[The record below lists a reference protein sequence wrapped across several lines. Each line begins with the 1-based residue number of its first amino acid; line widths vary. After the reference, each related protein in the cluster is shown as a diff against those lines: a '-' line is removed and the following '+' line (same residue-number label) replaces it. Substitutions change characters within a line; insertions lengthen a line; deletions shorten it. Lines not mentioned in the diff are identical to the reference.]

1 MKTSIFRIIG
11 VVAVCACAFVALV
24 QQTPTITNTAP
35 APSVSTAQDEPPDQS
50 GSVSPPSSSAPP
62 AIPVPPPPPVFGQS
76 STNRI
81 ELLRSLATNRAAR
94 TAPGRSVAAGA
105 GTTNVVVPRTTGEP
119 GVSVVPTTGP
129 GATTVPATPAAAA
142 APTGQPPLVTGQP
155 TAGTA
160 RPAPSP
166 AAIAG
171 AVQPGQTNLVV
182 TTPGTNAI
190 TLTQG
195 GKIME
200 HVINLQVSPIDQ
212 VLNLYALLTGRSIL
226 RPTSLPAASITF
238 RNEQELT
245 LEEAIQALDAVLAL
259 NGITMINVGDKF
271 VSAVPSQQALQEGAA
286 FSGVDPKELPEAG
299 QFVTKVVTLKHALP
313 SEVAQLLT
321 GFAKMPNGVVP
332 IDSTM
337 TLVLRDYP
345 ANIKRMTEILERV
358 DVEVESEYKL
368 EVIPIKYGKVED
380 VYSTMSSLISG
391 GAGGVVGAAGAGA
404 AQTGVTGVRR
414 TGTTVRGAAGRIGT
428 RSVTPYGTGS
438 GGYGTYRQP
447 GVYTPQA
454 AATTPVGGGTTTFS
468 QRLQQIVSRMGTQ
481 PGEVQLLKDA
491 RIVPDQRSNSLIVYA
506 TKEDMAMITNILDKV
521 DRLMAQVLI
530 EAIIMDVE
538 LNDNYSLGVSA
549 LLNQQKT
556 GDLDWMAANNGGAG
570 LLSSFTNLTG
580 SLPDGF
586 NYWGQ
591 VKGDLS
597 IAVKAIASSSRGHVL
612 ATPRVQTSHAMT
624 ASFDV
629 SEQIPYVGSY
639 PGYSGIYGY
648 NYAMVQFADVS
659 TILNVTPYITPDGLV
674 VMEIDQTI
682 SEVTGFT
689 EMPNAGKAPNTTSR
703 STSTTVS
710 VRSGDTVILGGY
722 IRTQKSRSRSG
733 IPLLKDIPVMGAL
746 FGSTSR
752 DTKRSELVVML
763 RPIVLASPEE
773 AARLADEETQRLP
786 GVREMQKEMR
796 EDEARRQQKA
806 DRTTGTKTTRQ
817 PTKQPK
823 RR

>member
-1 MKTSIFRIIG
+1 
-11 VVAVCACAFVALV
+11 
-24 QQTPTITNTAP
+24 
-35 APSVSTAQDEPPDQS
+35 
-50 GSVSPPSSSAPP
+50 
-62 AIPVPPPPPVFGQS
+62 
-76 STNRI
+76 
-81 ELLRSLATNRAAR
+81 
-94 TAPGRSVAAGA
+94 
-105 GTTNVVVPRTTGEP
+105 
-119 GVSVVPTTGP
+119 
-129 GATTVPATPAAAA
+129 
-142 APTGQPPLVTGQP
+142 
-155 TAGTA
+155 
-160 RPAPSP
+160 
-166 AAIAG
+166 
-171 AVQPGQTNLVV
+171 VV
-182 TTPGTNAI
+182 TTPGTNTI
-190 TLTQG
+190 TLTPA
-195 GKIME
+195 GKILE
-200 HVINLQVSPIDQ
+200 HVINLQVSPIEQ

-245 LEEAIQALDAVLAL
+245 REEAIQALDAVLAL

-286 FSGVDPKELPEAG
+286 FSSVDPKELPEAG

-380 VYSTMSSLISG
+380 VYSTMSSLIG
-391 GAGGVVGAAGAGA
+391 GGGGGVVGAAGPGA

-414 TGTTVRGAAGRIGT
+414 TGTTMRGTTGRIGS
-428 RSVTPYGTGS
+428 RSVTPYGTG
-438 GGYGTYRQP
+438 GYGGYGTYPGYGTYRQP

-468 QRLQQIVSRMGTQ
+468 QRLQQIVSRMGAQ

-549 LLNQQKT
+549 LLHQQKT
-556 GDLDWMAANNGGAG
+556 GDLTWTAANNGGAG
-570 LLSSFTNLTG
+570 LLSSFTNLSGT
-580 SLPDGF
+580 LPEGF

-591 VKGDLS
+591 FKGDLS
-597 IAVKAIASSSRGHVL
+597 VAVKAIASSSRGHVL

-639 PGYSGIYGY
+639 PGYSGGIYGY
-648 NYAMVQFADVS
+648 SYATVQFADVS

-722 IRTQKSRSRSG
+722 IRTQKSRSKSG

-746 FGSTSR
+746 FRSTSR

-763 RPIVLASPEE
+763 RPIVLSSPEE

-796 EDEARRQQKA
+796 EDEARRQEKA
-806 DRTTGTKTTRQ
+806 DRTTGTKTTTQ
-817 PTKQPK
+817 PPKQPK
-823 RR
+823 RK

>member
-1 MKTSIFRIIG
+1 MAAG
-11 VVAVCACAFVALV
+11 
-24 QQTPTITNTAP
+24 TNTM
-35 APSVSTAQDEPPDQS
+35 T
-50 GSVSPPSSSAPP
+50 
-62 AIPVPPPPPVFGQS
+62 
-76 STNRI
+76 
-81 ELLRSLATNRAAR
+81 L
-94 TAPGRSVAAGA
+94 
-105 GTTNVVVPRTTGEP
+105 
-119 GVSVVPTTGP
+119 
-129 GATTVPATPAAAA
+129 TPA
-142 APTGQPPLVTGQP
+142 
-155 TAGTA
+155 
-160 RPAPSP
+160 
-166 AAIAG
+166 
-171 AVQPGQTNLVV
+171 
-182 TTPGTNAI
+182 
-190 TLTQG
+190 
-195 GKIME
+195 GKIPE
-200 HVINLQVSPIDQ
+200 HVINLQVAPIDQ
-212 VLNLYALLTGRSIL
+212 VLNYYALLTGRSIL

-245 LEEAIQALDAVLAL
+245 REEAIQALDAVLAL

-286 FSGVDPKELPEAG
+286 FSGVDPKDLPEAG
-299 QFVTKVVTLKHALP
+299 QFVTKVVSLKHALP

-380 VYSTMSSLISG
+380 VYSTMSSLIG
-391 GAGGVVGAAGAGA
+391 GGGGGVVGAAGAGA

-414 TGTTVRGAAGRIGT
+414 TGMTTRGVTGRTGT
-428 RSVTPYGTGS
+428 RYGTSYGTGY
-438 GGYGTYRQP
+438 GGYGTYPGYGTYRQP

-556 GDLDWMAANNGGAG
+556 GDLTSMAANNGGAG
-570 LLSSFTNLTG
+570 LLSSFTNISG
-580 SLPDGF
+580 ALPDGF

-591 VKGDLS
+591 YKGDLS
-597 IAVKAIASSSRGHVL
+597 FAVKAIASKSRGHVL

-639 PGYSGIYGY
+639 PGYSGVYGY

-722 IRTQKSRSRSG
+722 IRTQKSRSNSG
-733 IPLLKDIPVMGAL
+733 IPVLKDIPIMGAL
-746 FGSTSR
+746 FRSTSR

-763 RPIVLASPEE
+763 RPTVLSSPEE

-786 GVREMQKEMR
+786 GVREMQMEMR
-796 EDEARRQQKA
+796 EDEAKRQEKA
-806 DRTTGTKTTRQ
+806 DRTTKTKTT
-817 PTKQPK
+817 KQPAKPPK
-823 RR
+823 RK